1 MYSLKTIDQ
10 LNSVILEAI
19 DNLEKSYRGNSLTDL
34 YFIVDIDSNELTI
47 YDDEQNLVNQT
58 IITDWSGLVEDEII
72 NLLRKSLQDLDFDN
86 KFDKLNVFKPFSVN
100 YADEDFVVLEEL
112 LLIEDN
118 SIVRLEDDFL
128 KRMDQDF
135 DDFLSKL
142 LKE

>member
-1 MYSLKTIDQ
+1 MYSPKTIDQ
-10 LNSVILEAI
+10 LNNAISEAI
-19 DNLEKSYRGNSLTDL
+19 DYLEKSYRGNSLTDL

-58 IITDWSGLVEDEII
+58 IITGWSGLVEDEII
-72 NLLRKSLQDLDFDN
+72 NLLRNSLQDLDFDN
-86 KFDKLNVFKPFSVN
+86 KFDKLNLFKPFSVN

-128 KRMDQDF
+128 KRIDQDF

>member
-1 MYSLKTIDQ
+1 MYSPKTIDQ
-10 LNSVILEAI
+10 LKSVISEAI
-19 DNLEKSYRGNSLTDL
+19 DYLEKSYRGNSLTDL

-58 IITDWSGLVEDEII
+58 IITGWFDLTEDEII
-72 NLLRKSLQDLDFDN
+72 NLLRNSLQDIDFDN
-86 KFDKLNVFKPFSVN
+86 KFDKLNLFKPFSIN

-118 SIVRLEDDFL
+118 SIIRLEDDFL
-128 KRMDQDF
+128 KRIDQDF